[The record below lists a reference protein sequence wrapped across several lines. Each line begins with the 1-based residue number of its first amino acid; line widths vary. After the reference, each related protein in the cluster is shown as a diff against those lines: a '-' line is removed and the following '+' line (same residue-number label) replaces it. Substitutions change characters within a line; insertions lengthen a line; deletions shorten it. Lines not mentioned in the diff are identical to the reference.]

1 MSGCYRTYKSRDKAM
16 FVTWLIGAD
25 VIITCM
31 MSSVDARI
39 NCQSLT
45 QKTVL
50 GSSRWGNKYA

>member
-1 MSGCYRTYKSRDKAM
+1 M
-16 FVTWLIGAD
+16 FVTWLTGAD